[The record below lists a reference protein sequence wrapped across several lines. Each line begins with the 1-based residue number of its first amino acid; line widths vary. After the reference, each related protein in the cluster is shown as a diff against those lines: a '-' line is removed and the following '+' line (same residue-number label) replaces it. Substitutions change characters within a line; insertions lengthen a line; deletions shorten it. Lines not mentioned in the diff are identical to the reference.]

1 MDLVLI
7 MENPEPFDVFISYNH
22 KSSVDLARHIYY
34 TAIANGVKPW
44 MDEGELTL
52 GQHFPTRAKE
62 GVQLSKRFFLIA
74 TPQALA
80 SLAVLKEIDFAID
93 KHKQDPDFQILIYL
107 HEEADLTL
115 YTKAN
120 LKDFIYLEDKSG
132 NPFPVMSQLIE
143 SITGKNML
151 VAFLNQAFS
160 GASTAGGLTS
170 NMSAPEYLIP
180 TLASLIM
187 QIKMFLNN
195 TAYGH
200 HPEETLDSI
209 RKLLAYTPLENVSML
224 QSGWITLGEGIF
236 ENLHPNR
243 MRIPPRITVS
253 NLPGDIEWRAAL
265 NDEVITRIQFI
276 DRHSGKPHLGPIPFV
291 INLDAEL

>member
-1 MDLVLI
+1 MG
-7 MENPEPFDVFISYNH
+7 NNGPFDVFISYNH
-22 KSSVDLARHIYY
+22 ESSLDLARHIYY
-34 TAIANGVKPW
+34 TAIANGVRPW
-44 MDEGELTL
+44 MDEGELTP
-52 GQHFPTRAKE
+52 GQYFPTRAEE
-62 GVQLSKRFFLIA
+62 GIQLSKRFFLIA
-74 TPQALA
+74 TPGALT
-80 SLAVLKEIDFAID
+80 SPAVLKEIDYAID

-107 HEEADLTL
+107 HEEVDLTL

-120 LKDFIYLEDKSG
+120 LKDFIYLKDKSG

-253 NLPGDIEWRAAL
+253 NLPNNVTWRL
-265 NDEVITRIQFI
+265 IFNDEVITRIQFI
-276 DRHSGKPHLGPIPFV
+276 DRLTGKPHLGPIPFV
-291 INLDAEL
+291 IDLDAGL

>member
-1 MDLVLI
+1 MDLTLN

-22 KSSVDLARHIYY
+22 ESSLDLARHIYY

-52 GQHFPTRAKE
+52 GQHFPTRAEE
-62 GVQLSKRFFLIA
+62 GIQLSKRFFLIA

-80 SLAVLKEIDFAID
+80 SPAVLKEIDYAID
-93 KHKQDPDFQILIYL
+93 KHKKDSDFQILIYL
-107 HEEADLTL
+107 HKEADLTL
-115 YTKAN
+115 YSKTN
-120 LKDFIYLEDKSG
+120 LEDFIYLKDESG

-236 ENLHPNR
+236 ETF
-243 MRIPPRITVS
+243 IQTACVS
-253 NLPGDIEWRAAL
+253 LPAL
-265 NDEVITRIQFI
+265 PSVICQAIS
-276 DRHSGKPHLGPIPFV
+276 SG
-291 INLDAEL
+291 ELSLMTK

>member
-1 MDLVLI
+1 MK
-7 MENPEPFDVFISYNH
+7 NPEPFDVFISYNH
-22 KSSVDLARHIYY
+22 KSSLDLARHIYY

-44 MDEGELTL
+44 MDEGELTPGL
-52 GQHFPTRAKE
+52 HFPTHAEE

-74 TPQALA
+74 TPEALA
-80 SLAVLKEIDFAID
+80 SPAVLKEIDYAID
-93 KHKQDPDFQILIYL
+93 KHKRDPDFQILTYL

-120 LKDFIYLEDKSG
+120 LKDFIYLKDKSG

-160 GASTAGGLTS
+160 GATTAGGLTT

-180 TLASLIM
+180 TLAGLIM
-187 QIKMFLNN
+187 QIKMFLSN
-195 TAYGH
+195 TAFGH

-224 QSGWITLGEGIF
+224 QPGWITLGEGIF

-253 NLPGDIEWRAAL
+253 NLPEHVEWRMIF
-265 NDEVITRIQFI
+265 NDEVLTRIQFI
-276 DRHSGKPHLGPIPFV
+276 DTITGEPHLGSIPFV
-291 INLDAEL
+291 IKLDAGL